1 MFGFIKSIVPGL
13 SAVEKGMSIASPVL
27 SFLGGERTNAAN
39 MSVANAQ
46 MAFQE
51 RMSSTAYQRAV
62 KDLEAAGL
70 NPMIAYQQGGASTP
84 SGAGLQMMD
93 SCSNAVNNAN
103 TVRRLNEDIKF
114 LKQSSYRE
122 QTQANLN
129 VQTENYVIEQQKTQ
143 RSQRELNAALI
154 EKARADAL
162 YSSTSSALNAANTA
176 LTQTELARAKN
187 LESIEKTS
195 FGQKMHYIDRIMKTL
210 GSVLGAGS
218 AAKGLAR

>member
-1 MFGFIKSIVPGL
+1 
-13 SAVEKGMSIASPVL
+13 
-27 SFLGGERTNAAN
+27 
-39 MSVANAQ
+39 
-46 MAFQE
+46 
-51 RMSSTAYQRAV
+51 
-62 KDLEAAGL
+62 
-70 NPMIAYQQGGASTP
+70 
-84 SGAGLQMMD
+84 
-93 SCSNAVNNAN
+93 
-103 TVRRLNEDIKF
+103 LNEDIKF